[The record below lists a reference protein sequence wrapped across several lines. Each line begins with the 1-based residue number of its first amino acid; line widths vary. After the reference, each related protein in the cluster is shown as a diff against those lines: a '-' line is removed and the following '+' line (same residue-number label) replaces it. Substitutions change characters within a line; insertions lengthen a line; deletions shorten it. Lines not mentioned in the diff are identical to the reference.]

1 MGRAPLPPARAAAA
15 RVDNKATVC
24 FQRSGYR
31 FVRKGHTM
39 ATDRMA
45 LVDVLRK
52 GQDPEVDFLK
62 EGVRWLV
69 QELME
74 AEVSAQI
81 GADRY
86 ARSDERTTQ
95 RNGYRK
101 RPWDTRVGTLELAI
115 PKLRSGSYFPSW
127 LDARKRGEQALIAVV
142 AEAYVQ
148 GVSTRKVEAL
158 VQTLGITGISKSEV
172 SRLCAVLDA
181 QVAAFRTRRLDA
193 EYPYIWVD
201 ARYEHVR
208 EDHRVPAM
216 AVVIAYGVRADG
228 VREVLGLDIGLTED
242 VVVWRAFLQGLVA
255 RGVRGVKL
263 VISDAHPGLK
273 QAVKEVFLGAG
284 WQRCR
289 VHFMRNLLARVPKS
303 AQAMVAATVRT
314 IFDQPDR
321 AAAEAQLLQVVEA
334 LQDRFPAVTQ
344 FLLETEGEILTFY
357 DFPPEH
363 HRQIYSTNPLERLNK
378 ELKRRS
384 AVVGIF
390 PNRPAVL
397 RLFGAL
403 LAEQNDEWLVAG
415 HRYMS
420 ETSLRKLSMHAGEE
434 DAPAQLEAKTA

>member
-1 MGRAPLPPARAAAA
+1 
-15 RVDNKATVC
+15 
-24 FQRSGYR
+24 
-31 FVRKGHTM
+31 
-39 ATDRMA
+39 MA
-45 LVDVLRK
+45 LADVLRK
-52 GQDPEVDFLK
+52 GEDPQADFLH

-74 AEVSAQI
+74 AEVGAQI
-81 GADRY
+81 GAGRY
-86 ARSDERTTQ
+86 ERTEERLTQ
-95 RNGYRK
+95 RNGYRT
-101 RPWDTRVGTLELAI
+101 RPWDTRIGTIDLAI

-127 LDARKRGEQALIAVV
+127 LEARKRGEQALVSVV

-158 VQTLGITGISKSEV
+158 VQSLGIAGISKSEV
-172 SRLCAVLDA
+172 SRMAASLDA

-193 EYPYIWVD
+193 EYPYVWVD
-201 ARYEHVR
+201 ARYEYVR
-208 EDHRVPAM
+208 EDHRVQSM

-228 VREVLGLDIGLTED
+228 VREVLGVDIGLCED
-242 VVVWRAFLQGLVA
+242 VVVWREFLQDLVA

-263 VISDAHPGLK
+263 VISDAHVGLK

-334 LQDRFPAVTQ
+334 LQERFREAMQ
-344 FLLETEGEILTFY
+344 LLLDAEGEILTFY

-363 HRQIYSTNPLERLNK
+363 RRQIYSTNPLERLNK

-390 PNRPAVL
+390 PNRGAVTPRTIL
-397 RLFGAL
+397 PNCWERLASPLPGRTWGPPMAKGAGCRASGDAL
-403 LAEQNDEWLVAG
+403 SQR
-415 HRYMS
+415 HR
-420 ETSLRKLSMHAGEE
+420 TDTTRRTDGTTTHA
-434 DAPAQLEAKTA
+434 DAAA

>member
-1 MGRAPLPPARAAAA
+1 
-15 RVDNKATVC
+15 
-24 FQRSGYR
+24 
-31 FVRKGHTM
+31 M

-52 GQDPEVDFLK
+52 GEDPEADFLQ

-81 GADRY
+81 GAERY
-86 ARSDERTTQ
+86 ARTEERTTQ
-95 RNGYRK
+95 RNGYRP

-127 LDARKRGEQALIAVV
+127 LEARKRGEQALVSVV

-158 VQTLGITGISKSEV
+158 VQSLGIAGISKSEV
-172 SRLCAVLDA
+172 SRMAVSLDT
-181 QVAAFRTRRLDA
+181 QVSAFRTRRLDA
-193 EYPYIWVD
+193 EYPYVWID
-201 ARYEHVR
+201 ARYEYVR
-208 EDHRVPAM
+208 EDHRVQSM

-228 VREVLGLDIGLTED
+228 VREVLGLDIGLSED
-242 VVVWRAFLQGLVA
+242 VAVWRAFLQSLVA

-263 VISDAHPGLK
+263 VISDAHPGIK
-273 QAVKEVFLGAG
+273 QAVKEIFLGAG

-321 AAAEAQLLQVVEA
+321 ATAEAQLLQVVEA
-334 LQDRFPAVTQ
+334 LGERFPAVTQ
-344 FLLETEGEILTFY
+344 LLLDAEGEILSFY

-363 HRQIYSTNPLERLNK
+363 RRQVYSTNPLERLNK

-403 LAEQNDEWLVAG
+403 LAEQNDEWLVVG

-420 ETSLRKLSMHAGEE
+420 ETSMRKLSIPVEE
-434 DAPAQLEAKTA
+434 TPLQLEDKTA

>member
-1 MGRAPLPPARAAAA
+1 
-15 RVDNKATVC
+15 
-24 FQRSGYR
+24 
-31 FVRKGHTM
+31 
-39 ATDRMA
+39 MA
-45 LVDVLRK
+45 LMDVLRK
-52 GQDPEVDFLK
+52 GEDPEADFLR

-69 QELME
+69 QELMD

-81 GADRY
+81 GAERY
-86 ARSDERTTQ
+86 ERAEERTTQ
-95 RNGYRK
+95 RNGYRT

-115 PKLRSGSYFPSW
+115 PKLRQGSYFPSW
-127 LDARKRGEQALIAVV
+127 LEARKRGEQALVSVV

-158 VQTLGITGISKSEV
+158 VQSLGIAGISKSEV
-172 SRLCAVLDA
+172 SRMAASLDA
-181 QVAAFRTRRLDA
+181 QVTAFRTRRLDGQ
-193 EYPYIWVD
+193 YPYVWID

-208 EDHRVPAM
+208 EDHRVQSM

-228 VREVLGLDIGLTED
+228 VREVLGLDIGLSED
-242 VVVWRAFLQGLVA
+242 VAVWRAFLQGLVA
-255 RGVRGVKL
+255 RGVRGVRL

-321 AAAEAQLLQVVEA
+321 QAAKAQLLQVVEA
-334 LQDRFPAVTQ
+334 LQERFPTVTQ
-344 FLLETEGEILTFY
+344 LLLEAEGEILTFY

-363 HRQIYSTNPLERLNK
+363 RRQIYSTNPLERLNK

-390 PNRPAVL
+390 PNRAAVL

-420 ETSLRKLSMHAGEE
+420 EISLRKLYWQPEE
-434 DAPAQLEAKTA
+434 EVPAQEAKTA

>member
-1 MGRAPLPPARAAAA
+1 
-15 RVDNKATVC
+15 
-24 FQRSGYR
+24 
-31 FVRKGHTM
+31 
-39 ATDRMA
+39 MA
-45 LVDVLRK
+45 LMDVLRK
-52 GQDPEVDFLK
+52 GEDPQADFLQ

-81 GADRY
+81 GAERY
-86 ARSDERTTQ
+86 ERTDERTTQ
-95 RNGYRK
+95 RNGYRT

-115 PKLRSGSYFPSW
+115 PKLRQGSYFPSW
-127 LDARKRGEQALIAVV
+127 LEARKRGEQALISVV

-158 VQTLGITGISKSEV
+158 VQSLGIAGISKSEV
-172 SRLCAVLDA
+172 SRMAASLDA

-193 EYPYIWVD
+193 EYPYVWVD
-201 ARYEHVR
+201 ARYEYVR
-208 EDHRVPAM
+208 EDHRVQSM

-228 VREVLGLDIGLTED
+228 VREVLGLDSGLSED
-242 VVVWRAFLQGLVA
+242 VVLWREFLQGLVA

-273 QAVKEVFLGAG
+273 QAVKEVFLGAA

-321 AAAEAQLLQVVEA
+321 TAAEAQLLQVVEA
-334 LQDRFPAVTQ
+334 LGERFPAVTHL
-344 FLLETEGEILTFY
+344 LLEAEGEILTFY

-363 HRQIYSTNPLERLNK
+363 RRQIYSTNPLERLHK

-390 PNRPAVL
+390 PNRAAVL

-420 ETSLRKLSMHAGEE
+420 EMSMRKLCIQGEE
-434 DAPAQLEAKTA
+434 EMPAQLEAKTA

>member
-1 MGRAPLPPARAAAA
+1 
-15 RVDNKATVC
+15 
-24 FQRSGYR
+24 
-31 FVRKGHTM
+31 
-39 ATDRMA
+39 MA

-52 GQDPEVDFLK
+52 GEDPEADILH

-74 AEVSAQI
+74 AEVRAQI
-81 GADRY
+81 GAGRY
-86 ARSDERTTQ
+86 ERTEERTTQ
-95 RNGYRK
+95 RNGYRT

-115 PKLRSGSYFPSW
+115 PKLRTGTYFPSW
-127 LDARKRGEQALIAVV
+127 LEARKRGEQALISVV
-142 AEAYVQ
+142 AEAYVH

-158 VQTLGITGISKSEV
+158 VQTLGIAGISKSEV
-172 SRLCAVLDA
+172 SRMVASLDA
-181 QVAAFRTRRLDA
+181 QASAFRTRRLDA
-193 EYPYIWVD
+193 DYPYIWVD

-208 EDHRVPAM
+208 EDHRVQSM

-228 VREVLGLDIGLTED
+228 VREVLGVDIGLRED
-242 VVVWRAFLQGLVA
+242 VVVWRDFLQGLVA

-263 VISDAHPGLK
+263 VISDAHLGLK
-273 QAVKEVFLGAG
+273 QAIKEVFLGAAY
-284 WQRCR
+284 QRCR

-321 AAAEAQLLQVVEA
+321 ATAETQLLQVVEA
-334 LQDRFPAVTQ
+334 LAERFPTVTQ
-344 FLLETEGEILTFY
+344 LLLDAEGEILTFY

-363 HRQIYSTNPLERLNK
+363 RRQVYSTNPLERLNK

-390 PNRPAVL
+390 PNRQAVV

-420 ETSLRKLSMHAGEE
+420 EISLRKLFVQGVDDET
-434 DAPAQLEAKTA
+434 PAQLEVKSA